1 MGPGYGC
8 PGGASECQTVAT
20 AATGDVNGD
29 GRMDAVVGQAE
40 GQSLGGPSLPGGL
53 RWFEAPADRTQPWI
67 RHDLDVEFESTHN
80 IRLADIN
87 GDGTMDVVAGEQD
100 QAPLKRLAV
109 FYNDGH
115 GSFTR
120 QVLGTDA
127 SHNVAVGD
135 ADGDGDLDIL
145 AGPHGW
151 WGAPHP
157 LQLFLN
163 RRF

>member
-1 MGPGYGC
+1 M
-8 PGGASECQTVAT
+8 
-20 AATGDVNGD
+20 
-29 GRMDAVVGQAE
+29 
-40 GQSLGGPSLPGGL
+40 
-53 RWFEAPADRTQPWI
+53 
-67 RHDLDVEFESTHN
+67 
-80 IRLADIN
+80 
-87 GDGTMDVVAGEQD
+87 
-100 QAPLKRLAV
+100 

-120 QVLGTDA
+120 QILGTEA
-127 SHNVAVGD
+127 THNVAVGD